1 MSQDQLF
8 PSSDTADQTIKRR
21 SNRQSTQ
28 ICTKAS
34 NVLAIQQ
41 SPLRESTSVD
51 RETSSKLT
59 DDISSKQISV
69 SGTGGKNALSSG
81 VQPTV
86 TEAGKRRLKVGRK
99 RLNMTLELEENTK
112 LGAPNLES
120 TRLSVV
126 AGNSISNAGDKDPMT
141 LTAAASKTSKAS
153 ASKQTKEKLSKPFQ
167 KSASKLLK
175 ESAINLNERPDDKPA
190 STKIPLVPKDTST
203 LSPIKSVS
211 SSPTK
216 PKTPGELENDR
227 LFDALLTSN
236 QSGRKSSGSPPRKKF
251 VLSQSLVKKTQEDSK
266 IREKNKSAYLK
277 SMSSNSKQIPAALLH
292 SSVRSPSSAEHSFP
306 SPTHQ
311 IRSPAPAINN
321 FSSPQLQESSR
332 VCVTKDVHDDNIT
345 SNAPKPSSSL
355 DKGPK
360 KGPESTEPVVS
371 PRSRIVAPWRN
382 QEQDTP
388 APVDRDLSNQDI
400 YEFEGIYFTNRNF
413 KIELF
418 SGGNLKIIT
427 FF

>member
-1 MSQDQLF
+1 MKQDQLF
-8 PSSDTADQTIKRR
+8 HSSDTADQTIKRR

-41 SPLRESTSVD
+41 SPMRESTSVD
-51 RETSSKLT
+51 RETSSKLS
-59 DDISSKQISV
+59 DQISSKQIPV
-69 SGTGGKNALSSG
+69 SGTGGKSASSSG
-81 VQPTV
+81 FHPTV
-86 TEAGKRRLKVGRK
+86 KEAGKERLKVGRK
-99 RLNMTLELEENTK
+99 RLNMTLELEENTE

-126 AGNSISNAGDKDPMT
+126 TGNSISKAGDKIPID
-141 LTAAASKTSKAS
+141 LTAAASKSSKAS
-153 ASKQTKEKLSKPFQ
+153 ASKPTKEKLSKPFQ
-167 KSASKLLK
+167 KSTSKLLK
-175 ESAINLNERPDDKPA
+175 ESAINLKEKPDDKPA
-190 STKIPLVPKDTST
+190 STKIPPVPKDTST
-203 LSPIKSVS
+203 LSPIRSVS

-236 QSGRKSSGSPPRKKF
+236 QSGRKSSESAPRKKF
-251 VLSQSLVKKTQEDSK
+251 VLSESLVKKTQEDCK

-277 SMSSNSKQIPAALLH
+277 SLSSSSKQIPAALLH
-292 SSVRSPSSAEHSFP
+292 SSVRNPGSVKHSFS

-321 FSSPQLQESSR
+321 FSSSPKLQESSR
-332 VCVTKDVHDDNIT
+332 ACATKDKLIHNGNIT
-345 SNAPKPSSSL
+345 DNAPKPSPSL

-360 KGPESTEPVVS
+360 KGPESVEPNSDKVVS
-371 PRSRIVAPWRN
+371 PRSRVVAPWRN
-382 QEQDTP
+382 QEQETP
-388 APVDRDLSNQDI
+388 ASVDRDSSNQDI

-413 KIELF
+413 KLRT
-418 SGGNLKIIT
+418 L
-427 FF
+427 